1 MAKAKQEVYG
11 GSILGIN
18 REGEVVSLS
27 VYRKGGSVRLSRMFP
42 NGTTYD
48 HPITLPGRTPKSEA
62 MVVFN
67 LHDIIEIA
75 QVMDGGAAAKQMEA
89 ELEEKAKTYRE
100 TLAKAKEDK
109 ADK

>member
-1 MAKAKQEVYG
+1 MAKAKPEFYS

-18 REGEVVSLS
+18 QEGEIVSLS

-62 MVVFN
+62 YYGDSALNWPEGSCGTVAV
-67 LHDIIEIA
+67 IKCTVT
-75 QVMDGGAAAKQMEA
+75 VMQA
-89 ELEEKAKTYRE
+89 
-100 TLAKAKEDK
+100 
-109 ADK
+109 